1 MFMRTVISLTVFI
14 VSIVLG
20 AIIYQS
26 ESHKREMKEDLIE
39 LLKVKYGMFN
49 VDEWRR
55 IFSDLIRKKIDELNV
70 QGGNREEMRADIQ
83 AFLYRTVGEFEQA
96 FYTARTN
103 SVQGSF
109 ETMIAKQLDVFGQI
123 RNYIPTLTEQVLD
136 FMNNPANREK
146 LKTFV
151 IQKLDEYAANNFSEV
166 DYTLHDQVIKKYSY
180 QTREAT
186 ITGLQQDIDHINNDV
201 WKYILLAT
209 IGAFII
215 YLFFVKDLGNPEYL
229 LIIATCFSLLFFGVL
244 LPMIEIDARI
254 SSISLTLLGEKITF
268 TDQVLY
274 YKSKSILEVVKLMFT
289 QGRVDVLFVGVL
301 VLMFSV
307 LFPTAKLICSI
318 VYVFRP
324 SVRQNNIM
332 NFVVF
337 KTGKWSMADVMVV
350 AIFMAYIGFGG
361 IVSDQLRQLEGISNT
376 IDILTTNRSSL
387 QLGFYLF
394 TSFTILSL
402 VVSQKIQAIANGS
415 IGSTVK
421 EM

>member
-1 MFMRTVISLTVFI
+1 MRPLITVA
-14 VSIVLG
+14 VLLITIIIG

-26 ESHKREMKEDLIE
+26 ESRRRVMKEDLIE

-55 IFSDLIRKKIDELNV
+55 IFSDLIRKKIDELDV
-70 QGGNREEMRADIQ
+70 QGGSREEMRADIQ
-83 AFLYRTVGEFEQA
+83 SFLYRAVGDFEQA
-96 FYTARTN
+96 FYSARNN
-103 SVQGSF
+103 SVQGTF

-136 FMNNPANREK
+136 FMNNPANRDK
-146 LKTFV
+146 LKAFV
-151 IQKLDEYAANNFSEV
+151 IQKLDAYAATTFSEV
-166 DYTLHDQVIKKYSY
+166 DYSLHNEIIKKHAY

-186 ITGLQQDIDHINNDV
+186 IAGLQQDIDNINNDL
-201 WKYILLAT
+201 WKYLLLAT
-209 IGAFII
+209 IGALIVF
-215 YLFFVKDLGNPEYL
+215 LFFIKNLTNLEYL
-229 LIIATCFSLLFFGVL
+229 LVIATCFSLLFFGVL

-254 SSISLTLLGEKITF
+254 SSISLTLLGEKIEF

-274 YKSKSILEVVKLMFT
+274 FKSKSILEVVKLMFT
-289 QGRVDVLFVGVL
+289 QGRIDVLFVGVL

-307 LFPTAKLICSI
+307 LFPAAKLICSVI
-318 VYVFRP
+318 YVYRP
-324 SVRQNNIM
+324 AVRQNKVLTT
-332 NFVVF
+332 VVF

-361 IVSDQLRQLEGISNT
+361 IVSDQLRQLEGISSS

-402 VVSQKIQAIANGS
+402 VVSQKIQNVKDYP
-415 IGSTVK
+415 IGGND
-421 EM
+421 